1 MVLGFQP
8 EMDFQRLIGWKL
20 SEVTVD
26 KCHVMF
32 FFNNNHDLLNV
43 ADRFS
48 YRSADGSCCYT
59 YEIYGERQFLDVAA
73 ILWTAISDV
82 EIVSRSELKLVFE
95 TGASISIFDNPRFRS
110 WWFMPV
116 TENGRKLW
124 ISDKDLDE
132 LTDEEIAAG
141 AGTGQGSAGS

>member
-8 EMDFQRLIGWKL
+8 EMDFQRLIGWEL
-20 SEVTVD
+20 SEVTID
-26 KCHVMF
+26 KYHVMF
-32 FFNNNHDLLNV
+32 FFNNNHDLLNI
-43 ADRFS
+43 ADSFS
-48 YRSADGSCCYT
+48 YRSADGSSCYT

-73 ILWTAISDV
+73 ILRTAISGV

-95 TGASISIFDNPRFRS
+95 TGCSISVFDNPRFRS

-116 TENGRKLW
+116 TEAGRKFW

-132 LTDEEIAAG
+132 LTDEETAAG
-141 AGTGQGSAGS
+141 PGSEGN